1 MSTNGTNGGPWYT
14 KFIAQV
20 GVPSAIALFLVYF
33 LSSQVMIAIE
43 EHASASDRLMQELL
57 SVSRQI
63 CLNTSTTDVAR
74 SGCIGTR

>member
-1 MSTNGTNGGPWYT
+1 MAPTNGNGGPWYT

-63 CLNTSTTDVAR
+63 CLNTATTDSAR
-74 SGCIGTR
+74 SGCIGSR